1 MEILSGNLSSAENSV
16 WSPRFGRGEG
26 RGKKGMKK
34 EMMEMEGQQV
44 EKKYPLAN
52 PLIVLIDKNSIW
64 GGSNVQKRGSWVKGI
79 LAPPRKKNKRRIK
92 VKKGDI

>member
-1 MEILSGNLSSAENSV
+1 
-16 WSPRFGRGEG
+16 
-26 RGKKGMKK
+26 MKK

-64 GGSNVQKRGSWVKGI
+64 GGSNVQKKGI
-79 LAPPRKKNKRRIK
+79 VGQGNFGTAAEKK
-92 VKKGDI
+92 

>member
-1 MEILSGNLSSAENSV
+1 
-16 WSPRFGRGEG
+16 
-26 RGKKGMKK
+26 MKK